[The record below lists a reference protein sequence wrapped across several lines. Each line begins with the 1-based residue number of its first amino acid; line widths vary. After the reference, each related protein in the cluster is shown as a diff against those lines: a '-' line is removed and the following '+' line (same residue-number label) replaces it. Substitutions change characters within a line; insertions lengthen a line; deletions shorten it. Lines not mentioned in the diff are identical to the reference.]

1 MVLTICCL
9 AQQPS
14 LSQHPP
20 PLHLCVHPCASQALW
35 PRIYLLETLSHGKT
49 QAAHCTQQ
57 HPPSL
62 SRPSERLLTKE
73 WNSRLSLRSR
83 TKSRLRF
90 SFPRTE
96 APLHTPPHMYVLCV
110 LCARTR
116 VCLRALSGC
125 VNSINAPKFN
135 QCPEAERRPHT
146 AHISAHR
153 RSFSSFSSIKRLDR
167 LKTILFASSVLSKPP
182 SSCSQQ
188 RRPKDKTGKA
198 VPPTPHH

>member
-20 PLHLCVHPCASQALW
+20 PLHLCVHPCASEALW
-35 PRIYLLETLSHGKT
+35 SRIYLLEALSHGKT

-96 APLHTPPHMYVLCV
+96 APLHTPPHMYVLC
-110 LCARTR
+110 ARTR
-116 VCLRALSGC
+116 VPQSTLWLR
-125 VNSINAPKFN
+125 KFN

>member
-1 MVLTICCL
+1 LLPRATTL
-9 AQQPS
+9 AQPTPAS
-14 LSQHPP
+14 SSPLCAPLCLSST
-20 PLHLCVHPCASQALW
+20 LAA
-35 PRIYLLETLSHGKT
+35 YLSKLSHGKT

-57 HPPSL
+57 HPIAL
-62 SRPSERLLTKE
+62 RPFERLWTKE
-73 WNSRLSLRSR
+73 RNSRLSLRSR